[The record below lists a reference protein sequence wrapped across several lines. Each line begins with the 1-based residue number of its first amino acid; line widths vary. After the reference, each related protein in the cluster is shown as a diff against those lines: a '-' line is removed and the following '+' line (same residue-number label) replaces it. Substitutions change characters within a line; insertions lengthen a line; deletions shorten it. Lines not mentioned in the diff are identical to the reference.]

1 MTLRRTFNLAIML
14 SVLVALLIGC
24 GGPAP
29 LPPVKPGGTANAT
42 TNNLMPLATAE
53 KITVEVGPD
62 EPQIIMLEPE
72 DTGVLRSPFYL
83 RVGVANFKIPL
94 NSVSIHVAI
103 NAQCTPA
110 GSPIPED
117 AQHISLPT
125 GTLENPRFELPL
137 GQHRLC
143 IQAANK
149 DNIALE
155 GAGMTRVIDVTID
168 SVRQPNDD

>member
-1 MTLRRTFNLAIML
+1 MTLRRTFNLAIGLGM
-14 SVLVALLIGC
+14 LVALLSGC

-29 LPPVKPGGTANAT
+29 LPPIQPNGSTSNGP
-42 TNNLMPLATAE
+42 LPLATAE

-62 EPQIIMLEPE
+62 EPQIIILEPE
-72 DTGVLRSPFYL
+72 DTDVMRSPFYL

-94 NSVSIHVAI
+94 SSVSIHIAI
-103 NAQCTPA
+103 DAQCIPA

-117 AQHISLPT
+117 AQHVSLPT
-125 GTLENPRFELPL
+125 GTLEDSRFELPL

-143 IQAANK
+143 VQAANK

-168 SVRQPNDD
+168 SVRQQNND